1 MFEWFF
7 KKQKEK
13 STHVDPLKKPQDTI
27 ECSLWEMK
35 EEYDLETEE
44 IFATVDNKRKNLKY
58 FYECIKK
65 GKS

>member
-1 MFEWFF
+1 MFEWLF
-7 KKQKEK
+7 KKQQENNIR
-13 STHVDPLKKPQDTI
+13 VDPLKKPQDTI
-27 ECSLWEMK
+27 EHSLWEMK

-65 GKS
+65 SKS